1 MQLWAMGIPQPDIQL
16 RVVGAIASQT
26 TLFYIPETHLQ
37 DPTAWRHQKGMQ
49 EQSNISPNNQA
60 IHPLGGS
67 SKHAAHHKYATL
79 QANVAQHFPTSTSCI
94 PSRVHMLH
102 HLTQD
107 VVLPPMISSTSPNS
121 HNQKGEQ
128 QPKSQGNDI
137 LNFNPLSLRPTN
149 EELLRYSAIINHP
162 RMDEF
167 SLRRCSPQEHR
178 AGRGYSSHT
187 RPPST

>member
-1 MQLWAMGIPQPDIQL
+1 
-16 RVVGAIASQT
+16 
-26 TLFYIPETHLQ
+26 
-37 DPTAWRHQKGMQ
+37 
-49 EQSNISPNNQA
+49 
-60 IHPLGGS
+60 
-67 SKHAAHHKYATL
+67 
-79 QANVAQHFPTSTSCI
+79 
-94 PSRVHMLH
+94 
-102 HLTQD
+102 
-107 VVLPPMISSTSPNS
+107 MISSTSPNS

-137 LNFNPLSLRPTN
+137 LNFNTLSLRPTN

-167 SLRRCSPQEHR
+167 SFPRCSPQEHR